1 MKREIISDKAQDYVS
16 RMYAENEYPTTNS
29 DIELDVETA
38 FVDGAQWRINS
49 VWHDME
55 KEVPQVYGEYENKIA
70 PSIPCLVRGHLSTGY
85 WYGVR
90 YWNVYYEVWDDE
102 EADDFE
108 CKADK
113 IEEWAYLSDLLPD
126 TRKEAEP

>member
-1 MKREIISDKAQDYVS
+1 MEEERIKRA
-16 RMYAENEYPTTNS
+16 A
-29 DIELDVETA
+29 IELCTTEGQEEWVKDYGVLCFE
-38 FVDGAQWRINS
+38 DGARWRIDS
-49 VWHDME
+49 AWHDME

-70 PSIPCLVRGHLSTGY
+70 PSIPCLVRGYLSTGY
-85 WYGVR
+85 GYGVR
-90 YWNVYYEVWDDE
+90 YWNVDYEVWDDE

-113 IEEWAYLSDLLPD
+113 IEEWAYLSDLLPG

>member
-1 MKREIISDKAQDYVS
+1 MEEERIERA
-16 RMYAENEYPTTNS
+16 A
-29 DIELDVETA
+29 IELCTTEGQEEWVKNYGVSCFE
-38 FVDGAQWRINS
+38 DGARWRIDS
-49 VWHDME
+49 AWHDME

-70 PSIPCLVRGHLSTGY
+70 PSIPCLVRGYLSTGY
-85 WYGVR
+85 GYGVR
-90 YWNVYYEVWDDE
+90 YWNVDYEVWDDE

-113 IEEWAYLSDLLPD
+113 IEEWAYLSDLLPG

>member
-1 MKREIISDKAQDYVS
+1 MEKEK
-16 RMYAENEYPTTNS
+16 
-29 DIELDVETA
+29 IELAAKEYADKQGDFCTGWYHAVED
-38 FVDGAQWRINS
+38 FIHGARWRINS

-85 WYGVR
+85 GYGVR
-90 YWNVYYEVWDDE
+90 YWNVDYEVWDDE

-113 IEEWAYLSDLLPD
+113 IEEWAYLDDLLPD

>member
-1 MKREIISDKAQDYVS
+1 MEEEKIERAAIKKCTTEGQEEWVKDYGVS
-16 RMYAENEYPTTNS
+16 C
-29 DIELDVETA
+29 
-38 FVDGAQWRINS
+38 FKDGARWRIDS
-49 VWHDME
+49 AWHDME

-70 PSIPCLVRGHLSTGY
+70 PSIPCLVRGYLSTGY
-85 WYGVR
+85 GYGVR
-90 YWNVYYEVWDDE
+90 YWNVDYEVWDDE